1 MRSVS
6 KRFESMRR
14 QVDSAGR
21 WRQFVEVEGGWRS
34 GFTDT
39 RPLASTVFGT
49 KAAFRNMSGIE
60 LESRS
65 SARSWLS
72 ATSWQSIRPVGRLS
86 PESAPRRSISSS
98 SDGASVGFP
107 PSRPSRRSCPGPA
120 KRKRSRP
127 TPCRRPPL
135 SSLQSSQD
143 GRSSANRPGRASIPA
158 GASGGYP
165 LLLLPHHQCRR
176 TNSLGQPVP
185 R

>member
-14 QVDSAGR
+14 RVDSAGR
-21 WRQFVEVEGGWRS
+21 WRQFVEVEGSWRS
-34 GFTDT
+34 GFIDT

-60 LESRS
+60 FKSHS

-72 ATSWQSIRPVGRLS
+72 ATSWQPIRPVGRLL

-107 PSRPSRRSCPGPA
+107 PSRPSRRSCPGLA

-127 TPCRRPPL
+127 NALLATPL
-135 SSLQSSQD
+135 SSL
-143 GRSSANRPGRASIPA
+143 
-158 GASGGYP
+158 
-165 LLLLPHHQCRR
+165 
-176 TNSLGQPVP
+176 
-185 R
+185 